1 MCDETYKTI
10 VAILKGHFDV
20 KTAERTRVQRTAIVH
35 LWRNR
40 NSHQLDEDG
49 KTLLCDGKKVL
60 RESEMETVI
69 RNELSKSKGSG
80 SKKLKGSLESVYA
93 GLSEVNVL

>member
-49 KTLLCDGKKVL
+49 KTLCDGKKVL